1 MVAARIEFLFGFG
14 DKELDVL
21 GWFLGWFGEG
31 IEVAGDLID
40 TKIAVGDDDVEFFFK
55 HLVFFDETS
64 DETAVFDDLLFE
76 FLGRGLFKAIIK
88 EL

>member
-14 DKELDVL
+14 NEKVNIL

-55 HLVFFDETS
+55 NLVLFNKTPDEA
-64 DETAVFDDLLFE
+64 AVFDDLFFE
-76 FLGRGLFKAIIK
+76 LLRRGLFKAIIK
-88 EL
+88 KL